1 MAESASAVVAAL
13 AAKCAALTSQLD
25 DSALDAQLAAAAGNV
40 AVAGAPPAAAVPKS
54 WASGKEDA
62 IGVAL
67 AIFVTAANDLE
78 RGSVL
83 GGDGA
88 GAGAPLRA
96 LARGAARRLLEAL
109 RALAASLAAGDGSQN
124 AKSGVVWEA
133 AGAARQLPASNRAA
147 YRREFLSWATELKDA
162 IAEFGELAA
171 AEAFSYDAIDDG
183 FGGDDD
189 AYGDAER
196 PAAAAVVECLR
207 VLGATY
213 KDVLVAMDAAG
224 KAGDFGFVASVYGA
238 GAALRRSATTL
249 AEELYP
255 PLDPATLGAAL
266 DGAAGA
272 MAAVLAV
279 LDALRRRRRCAPPTL
294 RALGREARR
303 GGGARRRAPRGRKQ
317 GAFASACPR
326 CPRMIIAGDRIGKI
340 FGKWSHHS
348 CAYAASARSRRPA
361 LPPPPPPRSETDAVL
376 EELDAAVSGPGK
388 LIVVNGVAGAGK
400 SRLLRDCYARA
411 GPGSRKVAL
420 VFNAD
425 AGAELRSAGLEARG
439 RSLGA
444 RTAHS
449 LGWELCRAL
458 RGGARLTERELG
470 DDDHAAAADAGAPA
484 RGGADKTNRILDAF
498 WPVDKLSDG
507 ARAKKSL
514 RVAVYGAFVRDAV
527 SFAKQ
532 AGAGVAEIVPDDD
545 EDGAWDRV
553 IARHRLGDLLS
564 DWSLDRGGLSAAR
577 QKRVK
582 REWPVL
588 ASRIAEAR
596 RMARRVFAESVR
608 LCEAG
613 RFDFD
618 DMIFAPLLLRG
629 GGAGV
634 FGTFEFVFV
643 DEAQDSSRLR
653 RHLYRKLLA
662 PGGRLLVVG
671 DDNQAIN
678 AFAGADHG
686 AIERFV
692 EENSDLAAPRFKLT
706 TCYRCAEA
714 VINLAND
721 HLRKVDDAADPI
733 KMRPRTDAPEG
744 RVERD
749 VTFSSR
755 PLPQEA
761 GDTVVLG
768 RCNRDLV
775 RLLYVLARQGRT
787 CRMRGRTD
795 LAKKLR
801 KLVRACAASGARDL
815 DDFESEATWR
825 AARKQFDFDG
835 EDICEILTVVVD
847 ELRAGEPVADVAEAI
862 DAEIA
867 ARFESEEKMTDALL
881 STVHKAKG
889 GGWKRVYILQPECLP
904 HPYLMKTKLD
914 KRQEYNAYYV
924 AITRAKECLYF
935 LKNVPRNARFETGS
949 DDDDDDAAAEPP
961 ATTAD
966 DLAIL
971 GFPPDA
977 SPDDAEIRRA
987 YRLAARRVHPDKRTD
1002 KEAATA
1008 EFRRTA
1014 SARSRLLGEEDDD

>member
-1 MAESASAVVAAL
+1 
-13 AAKCAALTSQLD
+13 
-25 DSALDAQLAAAAGNV
+25 
-40 AVAGAPPAAAVPKS
+40 
-54 WASGKEDA
+54 
-62 IGVAL
+62 
-67 AIFVTAANDLE
+67 
-78 RGSVL
+78 
-83 GGDGA
+83 
-88 GAGAPLRA
+88 
-96 LARGAARRLLEAL
+96 
-109 RALAASLAAGDGSQN
+109 
-124 AKSGVVWEA
+124 
-133 AGAARQLPASNRAA
+133 
-147 YRREFLSWATELKDA
+147 
-162 IAEFGELAA
+162 
-171 AEAFSYDAIDDG
+171 
-183 FGGDDD
+183 
-189 AYGDAER
+189 
-196 PAAAAVVECLR
+196 
-207 VLGATY
+207 
-213 KDVLVAMDAAG
+213 
-224 KAGDFGFVASVYGA
+224 
-238 GAALRRSATTL
+238 
-249 AEELYP
+249 
-255 PLDPATLGAAL
+255 
-266 DGAAGA
+266 
-272 MAAVLAV
+272 
-279 LDALRRRRRCAPPTL
+279 
-294 RALGREARR
+294 
-303 GGGARRRAPRGRKQ
+303 
-317 GAFASACPR
+317 
-326 CPRMIIAGDRIGKI
+326 MIIAGDRIGKI

-361 LPPPPPPRSETDAVL
+361 LPPPPPTRSETDAVL

-411 GPGSRKVAL
+411 GP
-420 VFNAD
+420 
-425 AGAELRSAGLEARG
+425 
-439 RSLGA
+439 
-444 RTAHS
+444 
-449 LGWELCRAL
+449 
-458 RGGARLTERELG
+458 
-470 DDDHAAAADAGAPA
+470 DD
-484 RGGADKTNRILDAF
+484 RILDAF

-532 AGAGVAEIVPDDD
+532 AGVGVAEIVPDDD

-692 EENSDLAAPRFKLT
+692 EENSDLAAPRSKLT

-714 VINLAND
+714 VIDLAND

-733 KMRPRTDAPEG
+733 MMRPRTDAPEG

-815 DDFESEATWR
+815 DDSESEATWR

-889 GGWKRVYILQPECLP
+889 GGWKRVYILQPDCLP

-935 LKNVPRNARFETGS
+935 LKHVPRNARFEDVLFPPVGDEALGANSDCDDDAPPRAEFDWRQAYRDSFRSGS

-971 GFPPDA
+971 GFLPDA

-1008 EFRRTA
+1008 EFRRIA
-1014 SARSRLLGEEDDD
+1014 LARSRLLGEEDDD

>member
-1 MAESASAVVAAL
+1 
-13 AAKCAALTSQLD
+13 
-25 DSALDAQLAAAAGNV
+25 
-40 AVAGAPPAAAVPKS
+40 
-54 WASGKEDA
+54 
-62 IGVAL
+62 
-67 AIFVTAANDLE
+67 
-78 RGSVL
+78 
-83 GGDGA
+83 
-88 GAGAPLRA
+88 
-96 LARGAARRLLEAL
+96 
-109 RALAASLAAGDGSQN
+109 
-124 AKSGVVWEA
+124 
-133 AGAARQLPASNRAA
+133 
-147 YRREFLSWATELKDA
+147 
-162 IAEFGELAA
+162 
-171 AEAFSYDAIDDG
+171 
-183 FGGDDD
+183 
-189 AYGDAER
+189 
-196 PAAAAVVECLR
+196 
-207 VLGATY
+207 
-213 KDVLVAMDAAG
+213 
-224 KAGDFGFVASVYGA
+224 
-238 GAALRRSATTL
+238 
-249 AEELYP
+249 
-255 PLDPATLGAAL
+255 
-266 DGAAGA
+266 
-272 MAAVLAV
+272 
-279 LDALRRRRRCAPPTL
+279 
-294 RALGREARR
+294 
-303 GGGARRRAPRGRKQ
+303 
-317 GAFASACPR
+317 
-326 CPRMIIAGDRIGKI
+326 MIIAGSRIGKI
-340 FGKWSHHS
+340 FGKWSHIE
-348 CAYAASARSRRPA
+348 CAYNAITRSRRPA
-361 LPPPPPPRSETDAVL
+361 LPPPPPPQSETDAVL

-425 AGAELRSAGLEARG
+425 AGAELRAAGLEARG

-532 AGAGVAEIVPDDD
+532 AGVGVAEIVPDDD

-588 ASRIAEAR
+588 ASRVAEAR

-714 VINLAND
+714 VIDLANA
-721 HLRKVDDAADPI
+721 HLLKVDDAADPI

-755 PLPQEA
+755 PLPEEA

-935 LKNVPRNARFETGS
+935 LKNVPRNARFEDVLFPPVGDDALGANSDCDDDAPPRAEFDWRRAYRDSFRSGS

-1002 KEAATA
+1002 KEAAAA
-1008 EFRRTA
+1008 EFRRIV